1 MLGYHLV
8 FVRRDRIAPMPN
20 PISKFLRKRKY
31 GDEVI
36 VVSGLP
42 RSGTSMMMK
51 MLDAV
56 GLPIMTDHERTADED
71 NPRGYFEYERVKDLK
86 QEADKSWV
94 RGARGKVLKVISHL
108 LEDLPDDNFYRVI
121 LMRRDFD
128 EIIASQNK
136 MLDRRGE
143 RNPVEDEKAKEAY
156 IRHLVDV
163 RFLARKRPNFE
174 LLEIHYTQALEA
186 PQTFVADVN
195 AFLGGKLDTEAM
207 IEVVDPELYR
217 NRKRELLAAAAGE
230 HDEPA

>member
-1 MLGYHLV
+1 MT
-8 FVRRDRIAPMPN
+8 N
-20 PISKFLRKRKY
+20 PISNLMRRRKY
-31 GDEVI
+31 GDAVI

-51 MLDAV
+51 MLDAT

-71 NPRGYFEYERVKDLK
+71 NPKGYFEFERVKDLK
-86 QEADKSWV
+86 QEPDKSWV

-108 LEDLPDDNFYRVI
+108 LEDLPDENFYRVV

-143 RNPVEDEKAKEAY
+143 ENPIEDAEAKESY

-163 RFLARKRPNFE
+163 RFMVRKRPNFE
-174 LLEIHYTQALEA
+174 MIEVEFGKALEA
-186 PQTFVADVN
+186 PQTFVADIN
-195 AFLGGKLDTEAM
+195 DFLGGGLDLDAM
-207 IEVVDPELYR
+207 MSIVEPDLYR
-217 NRKRELLAAAAGE
+217 NRKVELLKSS
-230 HDEPA
+230 D